1 MPGAETR
8 LMLLETEIL
17 NDVQSAAV
25 KQTHGPVLIF
35 AGAGS
40 GKTRVLTHRIAYLLR
55 ELRVEP
61 DRILAVT
68 FTNKAAS
75 EMKSRLYNMVGA
87 IARDLW
93 VGTFHSM
100 CVRILRR
107 DGTRIGVAP
116 GFAIIDEA
124 DQRQLVREI
133 LDDLDYDERQLSA
146 GACLAEIDKA
156 KNALVWPDQ
165 YAERQNS
172 FVGERIANVYTEYQR
187 RLAESNSLDFDDLIV
202 RTIDLLE
209 RDEATRQKYQ
219 RKFEYVV
226 VDEYQDVNPAQY
238 RLIALLAAHHGNI
251 TVVGDDDQSI
261 YSWRGSDYRVILRF
275 EEDFPGAAIFKLE
288 ENYRSTQRIL
298 DAANALVANN
308 RSRAPKK
315 LFTSRPS
322 GEPITVYPAATERDE
337 ARYVVEKI
345 KSSVRDG
352 SAYRDFVVL
361 YRTNAQSR
369 VFEEALLAEGIP
381 YRVVGGVG
389 FYARTEIKDVVAYL
403 RYILNAS
410 DALAFKRI
418 VNVPRRGIGQQT
430 LAALISAASAAG
442 LSVGEAI
449 FNSELLRAA
458 VPKKLKELER
468 FAELIADLRK
478 RAESMSVVDI
488 LVAVMEGSG
497 YVRELQ
503 NEDTN
508 DARVRL
514 ENLQELV
521 GVAREYDAN
530 AEEPSLAEFLANI
543 ALVSDLDALE
553 EDASYVTL
561 MTLHG
566 AKGLEFSSV
575 FLSGM
580 EEGVFPHSR
589 ALTDT
594 QELEEE
600 RRLAYVGITR
610 AMDRLFLT
618 YAFRRALFGN
628 TYAYPKS
635 RFLDEIPNLE
645 VLESDSIALP
655 RPAGG
660 RWREV
665 SIHESA
671 GAGVHLGLMAGD
683 RVRHPKWGEGKI
695 ENIVG
700 AGGDGLVTID
710 FPNVGQ
716 KMLMLKYAPLEKL

>member
-1 MPGAETR
+1 
-8 LMLLETEIL
+8 MLLETEIL

-25 KQTHGPVLIF
+25 RQTDGPVLIF

-40 GKTRVLTHRIAYLLR
+40 GKTRVLTHRIAYLLG
-55 ELRVEP
+55 ELGVAP

-68 FTNKAAS
+68 FTNKAAG
-75 EMKSRLYNMVGA
+75 EMKSRLQNMVGA
-87 IARDLW
+87 TVRDVW

-107 DGTRIGVAP
+107 DGSRIGIAP
-116 GFAIIDEA
+116 SFAVIDDA

-156 KNALVWPDQ
+156 KNALIWPEE
-165 YAERQNS
+165 YHTRQTS
-172 FVGERIANVYTEYQR
+172 FPGERIANVYSEYQR

-209 RDEATRQKYQ
+209 RDKTVREKYQ
-219 RKFEYVV
+219 RRFEYVL
-226 VDEYQDVNPAQY
+226 VDEYQDVNAAQY
-238 RLIALLAAHHGNI
+238 RLVALLAGHHGNM

-261 YSWRGSDYRVILRF
+261 YSWRGSDYRMILRF
-275 EEDFPGAAIFKLE
+275 EDDFPGAAVFKLE
-288 ENYRSTQRIL
+288 QNYRSTSRIL
-298 DAANALVANN
+298 DAANALVSNN
-308 RSRAPKK
+308 RSRAAKK
-315 LFTSRPS
+315 LFTSRQ
-322 GEPITVYPAATERDE
+322 GGDPITVYPAQTERDE
-337 ARYVVEKI
+337 ARYVVEKV
-345 KSSVRDG
+345 KNLVREG

-389 FYARTEIKDVVAYL
+389 FYARTEIKDVIAYL
-403 RYILNAS
+403 RYIVNSS

-430 LAALISAASAAG
+430 LSALVQAASSARA
-442 LSVGEAI
+442 SVGEAI
-449 FNSELLRAA
+449 FNGELLRAA

-468 FAELIADLRK
+468 FAELISDLRERSQRIGVADL
-478 RAESMSVVDI
+478 
-488 LVAVMEGSG
+488 LVAVMEESG

-503 NEDTN
+503 SEDTH
-508 DARVRL
+508 DARARL
-514 ENLQELV
+514 ENLSELV
-521 GVAREYDAN
+521 GVARDYEAID
-530 AEEPSLAEFLANI
+530 EEPSLAGFLANI
-543 ALVSDLDALE
+543 ALVSDLDAL
-553 EDASYVTL
+553 DDDTSYVTL
-561 MTLHG
+561 MTLHS
-566 AKGLEFSSV
+566 AKGLEFGSV
-575 FLSGM
+575 FLTGL

-589 ALTDT
+589 ALTEPA
-594 QELEEE
+594 ELEEE

-610 AMDRLFLT
+610 AIDRLFLT
-618 YAFRRALFGN
+618 YASRRALFGN
-628 TYAYPKS
+628 TFAYPKS
-635 RFLDEIPNLE
+635 RFIEEIPGVE
-645 VLESDSIALP
+645 VLESDSVPLA

-665 SIHESA
+665 AIHESA
-671 GAGVHLGLMAGD
+671 GAGVHLGLEVGD
-683 RVRHPKWGEGKI
+683 RVRHPKWGEGEI

-700 AGGDGLVTID
+700 AGGDGLVTIG

>member
-1 MPGAETR
+1 
-8 LMLLETEIL
+8 MLLETEFL

-25 KQTHGPVLIF
+25 KHTDGPVLIF

-40 GKTRVLTHRIAYLLR
+40 GKTRVLTHRIAYLLK
-55 ELRVEP
+55 ELRVAP

-68 FTNKAAS
+68 FTNKAAG
-75 EMKSRLYNMVGA
+75 EMKSRIQAMVGA
-87 IARDLW
+87 PARDVW
-93 VGTFHSM
+93 VGTFHAM

-107 DGTRIGVAP
+107 DGSRIGI
-116 GFAIIDEA
+116 GSSFAVIDDT

-146 GACLAEIDKA
+146 SACLAEIDKA
-156 KNALVWPDQ
+156 KNALIWPDQ
-165 YAERQNS
+165 YVQGQTS
-172 FVGERIANVYTEYQR
+172 FVGERVANVYAEYQR
-187 RLAESNSLDFDDLIV
+187 RLGESNSLDFDDLIA

-209 RDEATRQKYQ
+209 RDRATREKYQ
-219 RKFEYVV
+219 AKFQYVL
-226 VDEYQDVNPAQY
+226 VDEYQDVNAAQY
-238 RLIALLAAHHGNI
+238 RLIALLAGHHGNV

-261 YSWRGSDYRVILRF
+261 YSWRGSDYRMILRF
-275 EEDFPGAAIFKLE
+275 EEDFPGAKTFTLE
-288 ENYRSTQRIL
+288 ENYRSTSTIL
-298 DAANALVANN
+298 DAANTLVANN

-315 LFTSRPS
+315 LFTTRAQ
-322 GEPITVYPAATERDE
+322 GEPITLYPAATERDE

-369 VFEEALLAEGIP
+369 VFEEALLTEGIP
-381 YRVVGGVG
+381 YRIVGGVG
-389 FYARTEIKDVVAYL
+389 FYARTEVKDVVAYL
-403 RYILNAS
+403 RYVMNAA

-430 LAALISAASAAG
+430 LAALVQAANSARV
-442 LSVGEAI
+442 SVGEAI
-449 FNSELLRAA
+449 FSAELLRSA

-468 FAELIADLRK
+468 FAELISNLRRQAESGGVADL
-478 RAESMSVVDI
+478 
-488 LVAVMEGSG
+488 LVAVMEESG

-503 NEDTN
+503 SEDTH
-508 DARVRL
+508 DARARL

-521 GVAREYDAN
+521 GVAREYEAN
-530 AEEPSLAEFLANI
+530 DEEPSLAGFLANI

-561 MTLHG
+561 MTLHS
-566 AKGLEFSSV
+566 AKGLEFPNV
-575 FLSGM
+575 FLTGL

-589 ALTDT
+589 TLTEPE
-594 QELEEE
+594 ELEEE

-610 AMDRLFLT
+610 AIDRLYLT
-618 YAFRRALFGN
+618 YAARRALFGN

-635 RFLDEIPNLE
+635 RFIEELPALE
-645 VLESDSIALP
+645 VLESDSIPLP

-665 SIHESA
+665 AIHESA
-671 GAGVHLGLMAGD
+671 GAGVHLGLKDGD
-683 RVRHPKWGEGKI
+683 RVRHPKWGEGRI
-695 ENIVG
+695 ESIVG

-716 KMLMLKYAPLEKL
+716 KMLMLKYAPLEKI

>member
-1 MPGAETR
+1 
-8 LMLLETEIL
+8 MLLQTEIL
-17 NDVQSAAV
+17 NDAQLAAV
-25 KQTHGPVLIF
+25 RQSDGPVLIF

-40 GKTRVLTHRIAYLLR
+40 GKTRVLTHRIAYLLG
-55 ELRVEP
+55 ELKVAPE
-61 DRILAVT
+61 RILAVT
-68 FTNKAAS
+68 FTNKAAG
-75 EMKSRLYNMVGA
+75 EMKSRLQAMVGPV
-87 IARDLW
+87 ARDIW

-107 DGTRIGVAP
+107 DGSRIGI
-116 GFAIIDEA
+116 GRSFAVIDDT
-124 DQRQLVREI
+124 DQRQLVKEI
-133 LDDLDYDERQLSA
+133 LDDLDYDERHLAA
-146 GACLAEIDKA
+146 GACLAEIGKA
-156 KNALVWPDQ
+156 KNALLWPEQ
-165 YAERQNS
+165 YAQSQTS
-172 FVGERIANVYTEYQR
+172 FVGERIANVYGEYQR

-209 RDEATRQKYQ
+209 RDAEVRAKYQ
-219 RKFEYVV
+219 QRFEYVL
-226 VDEYQDVNPAQY
+226 VDEYQDVNAAQY
-238 RLIALLAAHHGNI
+238 RLIALLAGYHGNV

-261 YSWRGSDYRVILRF
+261 YSWRGSDYRMILRF
-275 EEDFPGAAIFKLE
+275 EEDFPGANVFKLE

-298 DAANALVANN
+298 DAANSLVANN
-308 RSRAPKK
+308 RARAPKR
-315 LFTSRPS
+315 LFTARGQ

-337 ARYVVEKI
+337 ARYVVEKV
-345 KSSVRDG
+345 KSMVRDG
-352 SAYRDFVVL
+352 AAYRDFVVL

-389 FYARTEIKDVVAYL
+389 FYARTEIKDVIAYL
-403 RYILNAS
+403 RYIVNSS
-410 DALAFKRI
+410 DAIAFKRI

-430 LAALISAASAAG
+430 LAALVQAANGAR

-449 FNSELLRAA
+449 FDSDLLRSA

-468 FAELIADLRK
+468 FAELIGELRQSAEKGGVADL
-478 RAESMSVVDI
+478 
-488 LVAVMEGSG
+488 LVAVMERSG

-503 NEDTN
+503 SEDTN
-508 DARVRL
+508 EARGRL
-514 ENLQELV
+514 ENLSELV
-521 GVAREYDAN
+521 GVAREYEAADDD
-530 AEEPSLAEFLANI
+530 PSLAGFLANI

-561 MTLHG
+561 MTLHS
-566 AKGLEFSSV
+566 AKGLEFPSV
-575 FLSGM
+575 FLTGL

-589 ALTDT
+589 ALTEPA
-594 QELEEE
+594 ELEEE

-610 AMDRLFLT
+610 AIDRLFLT
-618 YAFRRALFGN
+618 YAARRALFGN

-635 RFLDEIPNLE
+635 RFFEEIPSLE
-645 VLESDSIALP
+645 ILESDSVPLP

-665 SIHESA
+665 AIHESA
-671 GAGVHLGLMAGD
+671 GAGVHMGLKHGD
-683 RVRHPKWGEGKI
+683 RVRHPKWGEGRI

-716 KMLMLKYAPLEKL
+716 KMLMLKYAPLEKI

>member
-1 MPGAETR
+1 
-8 LMLLETEIL
+8 MLLETEVL

-25 KQTHGPVLIF
+25 KHTDGPVLIF

-40 GKTRVLTHRIAYLLR
+40 GKTRVLTHRIAYLLK
-55 ELRVEP
+55 ELRIAP

-68 FTNKAAS
+68 FTNKAAG
-75 EMKSRLYNMVGA
+75 EMKSRLQAMVGA
-87 IARDLW
+87 PARDVW
-93 VGTFHSM
+93 VGTFHAM

-107 DGTRIGVAP
+107 DGRFIGI
-116 GFAIIDEA
+116 GSSFAVIDEA

-146 GACLAEIDKA
+146 SACLAEIDKA
-156 KNALVWPDQ
+156 KNALLWPEQ
-165 YAERQNS
+165 YVQTQTS
-172 FVGERIANVYTEYQR
+172 FLGERIGNVYTEYQR
-187 RLAESNSLDFDDLIV
+187 RLGESNSLDFDDLIA

-209 RDEATRQKYQ
+209 RDPDVRAKYQ
-219 RKFEYVV
+219 NKFQYIL
-226 VDEYQDVNPAQY
+226 VDEYQDVNAAQY
-238 RLIALLAAHHGNI
+238 RLIALLAGRHGNI

-261 YSWRGSDYRVILRF
+261 YSWRGSDYRMILRF
-275 EEDFPGAAIFKLE
+275 EEDFAGAKTFTLE
-288 ENYRSTQRIL
+288 ENYRSTSRIL
-298 DAANALVANN
+298 DAANVLVANN

-315 LFTSRPS
+315 LFTSRAE
-322 GEPITVYPAATERDE
+322 GEPITLYPAATERDE

-369 VFEEALLAEGIP
+369 VFEEALLTEGIP
-381 YRVVGGVG
+381 YRIVGGVG
-389 FYARTEIKDVVAYL
+389 FYARTEVKDIVAYL
-403 RYILNAS
+403 RYIINPA

-430 LAALISAASAAG
+430 LAALVTSANGARV
-442 LSVGEAI
+442 SVGEAI
-449 FNSELLRAA
+449 FDPELLRSA

-468 FAELIADLRK
+468 FAELIATLRR
-478 RAESMSVVDI
+478 RAESGGVADL
-488 LVAVMEGSG
+488 LVAVMEESG

-503 NEDTN
+503 SEDTH
-508 DARVRL
+508 DARARL
-514 ENLQELV
+514 ENLQELI
-521 GVAREYDAN
+521 GVAREYEAN
-530 AEEPSLAEFLANI
+530 DEEPSLAGFLANI

-561 MTLHG
+561 MTLHS
-566 AKGLEFSSV
+566 AKGLEFPNV
-575 FLSGM
+575 FLTGL

-589 ALTDT
+589 TLTEPE
-594 QELEEE
+594 ELEEE

-610 AMDRLFLT
+610 AIDRLFLT
-618 YAFRRALFGN
+618 YAARRALFGN

-635 RFLDEIPNLE
+635 RFIEELPALE
-645 VLESDSIALP
+645 VLESDSIPLP

-665 SIHESA
+665 AIHESA
-671 GAGVHLGLMAGD
+671 GAGVHLGLKAGD
-683 RVRHPKWGEGKI
+683 RVRHPKWGEGCI
-695 ENIVG
+695 EGIVG

-716 KMLMLKYAPLEKL
+716 KMLMLKYAPLEKI

>member
-1 MPGAETR
+1 
-8 LMLLETEIL
+8 MLLETEIL

-25 KQTHGPVLIF
+25 RQTDGPVLIF

-40 GKTRVLTHRIAYLLR
+40 GKTRVLTHRIAHLLG
-55 ELRVEP
+55 ELRLAP

-68 FTNKAAS
+68 FTNKAAG
-75 EMKSRLYNMVGA
+75 EMKSRLQSMIGA
-87 IARDLW
+87 PARDVW
-93 VGTFHSM
+93 VGTFHAM

-107 DGTRIGVAP
+107 DGSRIGIAP
-116 GFAIIDEA
+116 TFAVIDDV

-156 KNALVWPDQ
+156 KNALVWPNEFVQ
-165 YAERQNS
+165 RQTS
-172 FVGERIANVYTEYQR
+172 FLGERIANVYAEYQR
-187 RLAESNSLDFDDLIV
+187 RLNESNSLDFDDLIV

-209 RDEATRQKYQ
+209 RDKTVREKYQ
-219 RKFEYVV
+219 HKFEYVL
-226 VDEYQDVNPAQY
+226 VDEYQDVNAAQY
-238 RLIALLAAHHGNI
+238 RLVALLAAHHGNI

-261 YSWRGSDYRVILRF
+261 YSWRGSDYRMILRF
-275 EEDFPGAAIFKLE
+275 EEDFPGATVFKLE
-288 ENYRSTQRIL
+288 ENYRSSATIL
-298 DAANALVANN
+298 EAASTLVANN
-308 RSRAPKK
+308 RTRAAKK
-315 LFTSRPS
+315 LFTARDR
-322 GEPITVYPAATERDE
+322 GEPITVYPAVTERDE
-337 ARYVVEKI
+337 ARYVVEKV
-345 KSSVRDG
+345 KSLVREG

-403 RYILNAS
+403 RYIMNSS

-430 LAALISAASAAG
+430 LSALVHSANASRV
-442 LSVGEAI
+442 SVGEAI
-449 FNSELLRAA
+449 FNGELLRAA

-468 FAELIADLRK
+468 FAELIGDLRNRAQGMGVADL
-478 RAESMSVVDI
+478 I
-488 LVAVMEGSG
+488 VAVMEDSG

-503 NEDTN
+503 SEDTH
-508 DARVRL
+508 DSRARL

-521 GVAREYDAN
+521 GVAREYEKTD
-530 AEEPSLAEFLANI
+530 EEPSLAGFLANI
-543 ALVSDLDALE
+543 ALVSDLDALV

-561 MTLHG
+561 MTLHS
-566 AKGLEFSSV
+566 AKGLEFPSV
-575 FLSGM
+575 FLTGL

-589 ALTDT
+589 ALTEPN
-594 QELEEE
+594 ELEEE

-610 AMDRLFLT
+610 AIDRLFLT
-618 YAFRRALFGN
+618 YASRRALFGN

-635 RFLDEIPNLE
+635 RFIEELPSLEI
-645 VLESDSIALP
+645 LESDSVPLA

-665 SIHESA
+665 AIHESA
-671 GAGVHLGLMAGD
+671 GAGVHLGLESGD
-683 RVRHPKWGEGKI
+683 RVRHPKWGEGRI

-716 KMLMLKYAPLEKL
+716 KMLMLKYAPLEKI